1 MRLGLRNG
9 RRRRPPPA
17 PVAPPASPPAPAAVS
32 TKPLGDDSVQ
42 KELVIAR
49 SASDVFDAVTDFAKY
64 PLWTT
69 GLKEIVDQTAT
80 GDGKPRWEFKAGTMG
95 LTISYTLEY
104 TIEGETTIQWI
115 SVAGGVKSIVG
126 EYKLTPI
133 DADNTKVNYMLD
145 VDAGFGVPGPVRRA
159 VTKLVVGAALPE
171 LKRYME
177 NKYTR
182 A

>member
-1 MRLGLRNG
+1 MRTK
-9 RRRRPPPA
+9 
-17 PVAPPASPPAPAAVS
+17 ASPPAPAAAP

-80 GDGKPRWEFKAGTMG
+80 GDGQPRWEFKAGTMG
-95 LTISYTLEY
+95 LTIAYTLEY
-104 TIEGETTIQWI
+104 TIDGETSLSWK

-126 EYKLTPI
+126 EYRLTPI
-133 DADNTKVNYMLD
+133 DAESTKVNYMLD
-145 VDAGFGVPGPVRRA
+145 VDAGFGIPGPVRRQ

-171 LKRYME
+171 LKKYME
-177 NKYTR
+177 TKYKR